1 MSDIQ
6 VTGSPAVFNENVTF
20 YSDVNITCNVNIGS
34 LNVSFTSNLSELNVS
49 STSNLSQL
57 NVSGISSLN
66 RLNVSGISSLSDQ
79 VFSAGSISLTNNPF
93 VRNTPI
99 ITSNYGISSS
109 FNEMSVGPITI
120 QTGVTV
126 TVNSGATWSIV

>member
-20 YSDVNITCNVNIGS
+20 YSDVNITSNVNIRS

-57 NVSGISSLN
+57 NVSGISSL
-66 RLNVSGISSLSDQ
+66 SDQ
-79 VFSAGSISLTNNPF
+79 VFSAGTISLTNNPF

>member
-20 YSDVNITCNVNIGS
+20 YSDVNITSNVNIGS

-49 STSNLSQL
+49 STSNLSE
-57 NVSGISSLN
+57 
-66 RLNVSGISSLSDQ
+66 LNVSGISSLSDQ
-79 VFSAGSISLTNNPF
+79 VFSAGTISLTNNPF

>member
-20 YSDVNITCNVNIGS
+20 YSDVNITSNVNIRS

-79 VFSAGSISLTNNPF
+79 VFSAGTISLTNNPF

>member
-20 YSDVNITCNVNIGS
+20 YSDVEIASNVNIRS

-49 STSNLSQL
+49 STSNLS
-57 NVSGISSLN
+57 

-79 VFSAGSISLTNNPF
+79 VFSAGTISLTNNPF

>member
-20 YSDVNITCNVNIGS
+20 YSDVNITSNVNIGS

-57 NVSGISSLN
+57 NVSGISSL
-66 RLNVSGISSLSDQ
+66 SDQ
-79 VFSAGSISLTNNPF
+79 VFSAGTISLTNNPF

-126 TVNSGATWSIV
+126 TINSGATWSIV